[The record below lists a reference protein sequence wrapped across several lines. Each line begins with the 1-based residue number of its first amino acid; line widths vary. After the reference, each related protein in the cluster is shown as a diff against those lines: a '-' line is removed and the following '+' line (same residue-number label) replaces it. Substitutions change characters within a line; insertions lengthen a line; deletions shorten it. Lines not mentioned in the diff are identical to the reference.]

1 MQTPLTVTY
10 IAYLFL
16 IISLIFFD
24 RKKPELRFSWILLL
38 VLLPVLGLVLYVL
51 LGNALLPVRKTYIRR
66 KRHTLLTR
74 LEKVAEHPDETAD
87 PVAPAQRL
95 HAKYGGSPLTEHNEV
110 EIFTSGAAK
119 FSHLFQDIAA
129 AKHYIH
135 VQYFTIQN
143 DPVGQQFLR
152 ILAEKSRQGIEVKL
166 LYDTVGCLLTRIGP
180 LLREAKAAG
189 VHVSNIR
196 PLVLDINYRNHRKI
210 VVIDGKIGYTGGM
223 NLGVEYRDGI
233 LGKPWRDAHLRIT
246 GSAVH
251 QLQKVFLS
259 DWITS
264 VKAPDLALKQE
275 LSDYFP
281 APNPPEGPGHRAQ
294 VVANGMYARHEN
306 DVIYLGYFNLISR
319 ATRRVWVQTPYFV
332 PSEPM
337 LHAFKT
343 LASLGVDVRIMSSS
357 TYAAG
362 GPFHRAIAN
371 YFLRYLAASGVKV
384 YRYDGVLHAKTLLID
399 DDKLC
404 IGTVNLNTR
413 SLERDDELYVFF
425 PSQELA
431 ARYEAEV
438 KNDLETSTRFDIELF
453 QKQNLGS
460 RIMESVMSLFSP
472 LS

>member
-1 MQTPLTVTY
+1 MQTPLSLLY

-38 VLLPVLGLVLYVL
+38 VFVPVLGLILYVL
-51 LGNALLPVRKTYIRR
+51 LGNGLLPVRKTYIRR
-66 KRHTLLTR
+66 KRHKLLTR
-74 LEKVAEHPDETAD
+74 LEKVAEHPNETVD
-87 PVAPAQRL
+87 PVSPAPRF
-95 HAKYGGSPLTEHNEV
+95 HAKYGESPLTHDNEV

-119 FSHLFQDIAA
+119 FARLFQDIAA
-129 AKHYIH
+129 AQDYIH

-143 DPVGQQFLR
+143 DAVGREFLR

-180 LLREAKAAG
+180 LLKEAKAAG
-189 VHVSNIR
+189 IHVSNIR
-196 PLVLDINYRNHRKI
+196 PLALDINYRNHRKI

-223 NLGVEYRDGI
+223 NLGAEYRDGI
-233 LGKPWRDAHLRIT
+233 RGKPWRDAHLRMT

-264 VKAPDLALKQE
+264 VKGPDLALKQE
-275 LSDYFP
+275 LADYFP
-281 APNPPEGPGHRAQ
+281 APKPPDGPGHSAQ

-306 DVIYLGYFNLISR
+306 DVIYLGYFNLIAR
-319 ATRRVWVQTPYFV
+319 ATRRVWIQTPYFV

-337 LHAFKT
+337 LLALKT

-357 TYAAG
+357 TYAAA

-384 YRYDGVLHAKTLLID
+384 YRYNGVLHAKTLLID

-425 PSQELA
+425 QSEELA

-438 KNDLETSTRFDIELF
+438 KADLENSTRFDQEYF
-453 QKQNLGS
+453 RKQNLGS